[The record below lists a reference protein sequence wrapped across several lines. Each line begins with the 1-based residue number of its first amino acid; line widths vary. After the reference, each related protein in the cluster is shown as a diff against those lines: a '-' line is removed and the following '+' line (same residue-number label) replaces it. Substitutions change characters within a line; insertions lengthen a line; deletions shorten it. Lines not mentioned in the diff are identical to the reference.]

1 LKLDL
6 NKIITIVVLS
16 VIFCSYS
23 QELRNIVLPRQKYLY
38 EYREIHLSRMRD
50 SLNSDL
56 YGLQVDRNNIQKLTG
71 DIYFK
76 TLRYNVFKYRLYN
89 VIDTLSMLDFTNKD
103 LNASAYFK
111 SRIPA
116 WSDSALV
123 EYITFR
129 IELNLIK
136 KHFSEFNLNE
146 FKTTEAYQNLKKKI
160 QTDSLLIDEFD
171 ILLEKIQTIGFDPL
185 HFYYKPKSKEE
196 QLKADEFD
204 VMKFDFDEMKEF
216 MNTHNASLDSAEARY
231 KVNKEIIVAILRKE
245 THLGRVELKYNPFEV
260 LLGQAMYSITNPAT
274 EITERTNN
282 LKRISRLQNSAV
294 NSLYHII
301 KYCLVNKIEPQDLK
315 SNVVGALGYPQ
326 FMPFNLYLARDG
338 NNDGKIDL
346 SDIDDSI
353 MSIGNFL
360 QVNGWNK
367 FHALKES
374 NKSKIIKLILKY
386 NSNDAYADAVYKIAF
401 ELKKRSGSG
410 MIKGSELTK

>member
-6 NKIITIVVLS
+6 NKNITIVVLS
-16 VIFCSYS
+16 VIFFSYS

-111 SRIPA
+111 SRIQG

-146 FKTTEAYQNLKKKI
+146 FRTTEVYQNLKKKI
-160 QTDSLLIDEFD
+160 QKDSLLIDEFD

-204 VMKFDFDEMKEF
+204 VMKFDFEEMKEF

-301 KYCLVNKIEPQDLK
+301 KK
-315 SNVVGALGYPQ
+315 
-326 FMPFNLYLARDG
+326 
-338 NNDGKIDL
+338 L
-346 SDIDDSI
+346 SRRI
-353 MSIGNFL
+353 
-360 QVNGWNK
+360 
-367 FHALKES
+367 
-374 NKSKIIKLILKY
+374 
-386 NSNDAYADAVYKIAF
+386 
-401 ELKKRSGSG
+401 
-410 MIKGSELTK
+410 